1 MSEKSGR
8 DSAGRVLELF
18 EEGRKFTEDLLK
30 ENERLRSAMAQ
41 ARAEVRELQNQYIK
55 VDVARMQRRLASV
68 EEELQALRA
77 ENAELKA
84 QFQTVES
91 ENREFADRYVLVER
105 QNSDLV
111 SLYVASQRLH
121 STLQYEEVVTIVKEI
136 VINFVGSEVFAVYVV
151 DSAASKLVLV
161 GHEGLEGVAPANID
175 IGVGTVGECAQSG
188 QTYVVAENAQVHQTE
203 KEPIACIPLKV
214 GEDVV
219 GVIAIYALLSQKAG
233 FRAVDQEMFELL
245 GGHAGTALYVSSLYA
260 VSERKRN
267 TLEGL
272 MSMLKPR

>member
-1 MSEKSGR
+1 MTDKAGR
-8 DSAGRVLELF
+8 DSAARVLELF

-30 ENERLRSAMAQ
+30 ENERLRSAVAQ
-41 ARAEVRELQNQYIK
+41 ARTEVRELQNQYIK

-68 EEELQALRA
+68 EEELSALRA

-121 STLQYEEVVTIVKEI
+121 STLNYDEVVVIVKEI
-136 VINFVGSEVFAVYVV
+136 VINFVGSEVFAIYVV
-151 DSAASKLVLV
+151 DSAAAKLILV
-161 GHEGLEGVAPANID
+161 GHEGLEGVAPASID
-175 IGVGTVGECAQSG
+175 IGVGTLGQCAQSG
-188 QTYVVAENAQVHQTE
+188 QTYIAENAQVHQTG
-203 KEPIACIPLKV
+203 KEPIACVPLKV

-219 GVIAIYALLSQKAG
+219 GVIAIYTLLSQKAG

-245 GGHAGTALYVSSLYA
+245 GGHAGSALYVSSLYA
-260 VSERKRN
+260 VSERKRS

-272 MSMLKPR
+272 MSMLKTR

>member
-1 MSEKSGR
+1 MSEKPGR
-8 DSAGRVLELF
+8 DTATRVLELF

-30 ENERLRSAMAQ
+30 ENERLRSAVAQ

-84 QFQTVES
+84 QFQSVES
-91 ENREFADRYVLVER
+91 ENREFADRYILVER

-121 STLQYEEVVTIVKEI
+121 STLQYEEVVSIVKEI

-161 GHEGLEGVAPANID
+161 GHEGLEGVAAASID
-175 IGVGTVGECAQSG
+175 IGVGILGECAQSG
-188 QTYVVAENAQVHQTE
+188 QTYVVADNVQVHQTG

-233 FRAVDQEMFELL
+233 FRPVDQEMFELL
-245 GGHAGTALYVSSLYA
+245 GGHAGSALYVSSLYA
-260 VSERKRN
+260 VSERKRS